1 MNGVELKENR
11 LKYGLTQ
18 EKLGELLGVSR
29 NTIINYEN
37 GDVIPTTKSQIL
49 STIFSNDKKEEL
61 KPISKDD
68 ELTSLIID
76 KLFKSDKFK
85 GMLEDFIKEKLPAYD
100 SEELQKTII
109 DLDKY
114 IMEQSKKV

>member
-1 MNGVELKENR
+1 MNGIELRENR
-11 LKYGLTQ
+11 IKHGLTQ
-18 EKLGELLGVSR
+18 EKLGELLGVSKR
-29 NTIINYEN
+29 TVINYEQ
-37 GDVIPTTKSQIL
+37 GEVIPNTKSEIL
-49 STIFSNDKKEEL
+49 HRVFSGSQTVEL
-61 KPISKDD
+61 KEKDD